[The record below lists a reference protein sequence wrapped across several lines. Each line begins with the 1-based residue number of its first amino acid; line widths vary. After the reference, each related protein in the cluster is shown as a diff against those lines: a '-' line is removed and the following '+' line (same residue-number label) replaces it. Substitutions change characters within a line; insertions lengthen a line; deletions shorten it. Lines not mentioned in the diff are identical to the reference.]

1 MASQYYSRFRE
12 LSHNAARAEA
22 LLNRYPDVSE
32 EELRVLIR
40 SFARFS
46 LLDFRSIAAD
56 ERLGSKLDAFY
67 RNHGDKLRPP
77 LADVMWA
84 LAVPAV
90 IVIALAFYWVVI

>member
-1 MASQYYSRFRE
+1 MASQYYSRSRE
-12 LSHNAARAEA
+12 LSHNAARAET

-32 EELRVLIR
+32 KDLETLIR
-40 SFARFS
+40 SFARFP
-46 LLDFRSIAAD
+46 LLDFGIIAAD

-67 RNHGDKLRPP
+67 RDHGDKVRPP

-90 IVIALAFYWVVI
+90 IALAVAFYWAVI